1 MTRFV
6 LALTLLFA
14 GCAASSV
21 PVMPPSVIEN
31 PIPAR
36 PLKSISHPPPLP
48 MRAATPAAIQEVS
61 ERYHQI
67 EQKMVG
73 AVTRDHVTPEYI
85 RNVQRAD
92 TLARRKL
99 AVIEA
104 SRGHPTLH
112 AIEEARFAVGY
123 LGDVLAEQP

>member
-1 MTRFV
+1 MTRFF

-14 GCAASSV
+14 GCAAKSV
-21 PVMPPSVIEN
+21 PASPPMIEHSS
-31 PIPAR
+31 PAR

-48 MRAATPAAIQEVS
+48 MRAATPAAIEEVS

-67 EQKMVG
+67 EQNMVG

-85 RNVQRAD
+85 RNVERAD
-92 TLARRKL
+92 KLARRKL
-99 AVIEA
+99 AIIE
-104 SRGHPTLH
+104 SSHGHPSLH

-123 LGDVLAEQP
+123 LGDVLAEAP